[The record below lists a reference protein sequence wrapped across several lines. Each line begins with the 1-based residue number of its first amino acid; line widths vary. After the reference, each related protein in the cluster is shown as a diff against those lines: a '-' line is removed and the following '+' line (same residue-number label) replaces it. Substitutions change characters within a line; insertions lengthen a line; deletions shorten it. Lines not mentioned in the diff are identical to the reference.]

1 MSWCQVDHW
10 LQKITHSHGI
20 LLNARF
26 SLFFLSD
33 SILILCGMMLQ
44 MEQRDYDDN

>member
-1 MSWCQVDHW
+1 MLDFHC
-10 LQKITHSHGI
+10 
-20 LLNARF
+20 
-26 SLFFLSD
+26 FFLSD